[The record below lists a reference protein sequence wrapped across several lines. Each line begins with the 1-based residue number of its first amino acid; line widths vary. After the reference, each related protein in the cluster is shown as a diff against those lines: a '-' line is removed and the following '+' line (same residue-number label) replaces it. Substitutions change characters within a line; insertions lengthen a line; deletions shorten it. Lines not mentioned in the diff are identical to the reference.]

1 MTFDLL
7 RGSGQNVAPAV
18 ATALGVHPG
27 HRRVFTGKRATVSL
41 FWPLSSTNG
50 AKLASLRAL
59 ATTFNAAVGDT
70 IVLAFNVRDSTIAAT
85 LLAAQAAPAQR
96 LRALLGKPAR
106 TPLADVARAL
116 RCRPDE
122 VAGLLECRGD
132 NSLRA
137 LLERS
142 AEAIPA
148 AAPGDRHN
156 QPREAS
162 GQ

>member
-1 MTFDLL
+1 M
-7 RGSGQNVAPAV
+7 AK
-18 ATALGVHPG
+18 AL
-27 HRRVFTGKRATVSL
+27 VS
-41 FWPLSSTNG
+41 
-50 AKLASLRAL
+50 A
-59 ATTFNAAVGDT
+59 
-70 IVLAFNVRDSTIAAT
+70 
-85 LLAAQAAPAQR
+85 
-96 LRALLGKPAR
+96 
-106 TPLADVARAL
+106 VARAL
-116 RCRPDE
+116 RCGPDE
-122 VAGLLECRGD
+122 VAGLLERRGD